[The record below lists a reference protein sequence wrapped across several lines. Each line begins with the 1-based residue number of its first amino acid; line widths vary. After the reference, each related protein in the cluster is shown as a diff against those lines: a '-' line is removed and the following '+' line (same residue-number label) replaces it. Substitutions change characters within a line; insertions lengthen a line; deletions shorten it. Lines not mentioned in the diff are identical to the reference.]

1 MIQIVPYTTQD
12 SKNWDSYVKNHPDA
26 NLYHLSFF
34 RSVVEKTYGHKS
46 LYFKA
51 IDENSKIRGILP
63 LFLIRSLIF
72 GKELVSLPFC
82 DYGGILADSPEIS
95 QLLFHKAEEL
105 MRKLKCSNI
114 ELRQIS
120 KQPFFYHIKNASYTS
135 ASVKTTK
142 VRMFLD
148 LPDSAATLFS
158 SFPAKL
164 RSQIRKP
171 QKDGCT
177 CLNGGVELLDD
188 FYDVFLF
195 NMRDL
200 GSPVHS
206 KQIIKNMIISYPR
219 SSHIFV
225 VYHSQIP
232 VACSLVCAINNML
245 VNPWASFKRTYQ
257 KSAPNMLLY
266 WEMLKFAI
274 NNGYR
279 VFDFGRSTPDEGTY
293 RFKAQWGASSQ
304 PMYWYRYGSKEGL
317 SENITKKEETFK
329 KIWRK
334 LPLGVTAVFGPL
346 LRRHIHL

>member
-1 MIQIVPYTTQD
+1 MVRIIPYISQD
-12 SKNWDSYVKNHPDA
+12 SKRWDSYVKTHPDA

-34 RSVVEKTYGHKS
+34 RSVVEKTYGHRS
-46 LYFKA
+46 LYFQA
-51 IDENSKIRGILP
+51 IDENSQIRGILP
-63 LFLIRSLIF
+63 LFFIRSLIS

-105 MRKLKCSNI
+105 MRKLKCNNI

-120 KQPFFYHIKNASYTS
+120 KQPFFNHKKTVFTAN

-148 LPDSAATLFS
+148 LPDSADTLFS

-164 RSQIRKP
+164 RSQIHKP

-177 CLNGGVELLDD
+177 CLNGGVELLND

-206 KQIIKNMIISYPR
+206 KQIIQNMLISYPR
-219 SSHIFV
+219 SSYIFV
-225 VYHSQIP
+225 VYHSQTP
-232 VACSLVCAINNML
+232 VACSLVCSINNML
-245 VNPWASFKRTYQ
+245 VNPWASFKRTFQ

-274 NNGYR
+274 NSGYR
-279 VFDFGRSTPDEGTY
+279 VFDFGRSTPNEGTY
-293 RFKAQWGASSQ
+293 KFKAQWGASSQ
-304 PMYWYRYGSKEGL
+304 PLYWYRYGSNIRL
-317 SENITKKEETFK
+317 SADNTAKEELFK

-334 LPLGVTAVFGPL
+334 LPLRVTAVFGPL
-346 LRRHIHL
+346 LRKHIHL

>member
-1 MIQIVPYTTQD
+1 MVRIIPYSQQD
-12 SKNWDSYVKNHPDA
+12 SKKWDSFVKAHPHA

-46 LYFKA
+46 FYFQA
-51 IDENSKIRGILP
+51 IDENSQIRGILP
-63 LFLIRSLIF
+63 LFFIRSLFF

-95 QLLFHKAEEL
+95 QLLFQKTEEL
-105 MRKLKCSNI
+105 MINLKCKNI
-114 ELRQIS
+114 ELRQVSI
-120 KQPFFYHIKNASYTS
+120 QPFFNKTTAFTANT
-135 ASVKTTK
+135 SVKTTK
-142 VRMFLD
+142 VRMFLN
-148 LPDSAATLFS
+148 LPDSADTLFS

-177 CLNGGVELLDD
+177 CLIGGVELIDD
-188 FYDVFLF
+188 FYEVFLF

-206 KQIIKNMIISYPR
+206 KQIIKNMLTCYPGNSYL
-219 SSHIFV
+219 FV
-225 VYHSQIP
+225 VYHLNTP
-232 VACSLVCAINNML
+232 VACSLVCSINNML

-279 VFDFGRSTPDEGTY
+279 VFDFGRSTPNEGTY
-293 RFKAQWGASSQ
+293 RFKAQWGASIQ
-304 PMYWYRYGSKEGL
+304 QLYWYRYGSNIGL
-317 SENITKKEETFK
+317 SGDISAKEESFI

-334 LPLGVTAVFGPL
+334 LPLRLTAVFGPV
-346 LRRHIHL
+346 LRKHIHL

>member
-1 MIQIVPYTTQD
+1 MVRIVPYTRQD
-12 SKNWDSYVKNHPDA
+12 SKNWDSFVKAHPHA

-34 RSVVEKTYGHKS
+34 RSVVEKTYGHQS
-46 LYFKA
+46 LYFQA
-51 IDENSKIRGILP
+51 VDENSQIRGILP
-63 LFLIRSLIF
+63 LFFIRSLIF

-95 QLLFHKAEEL
+95 QLLFQKAEEL
-105 MRKLKCSNI
+105 MRSLRCKNI
-114 ELRQIS
+114 ELRQVS
-120 KQPFFYHIKNASYTS
+120 KQHFLDKKAAINTNLSI
-135 ASVKTTK
+135 KTTK
-142 VRMFLD
+142 VRMFLN
-148 LPDSAATLFS
+148 LPESADTLFS

-177 CLNGGVELLDD
+177 CLNGGIELLDD

-206 KQIIKNMIISYPR
+206 KQIIKNMLSSYPR

-225 VYHSQIP
+225 VYHSQRP
-232 VACSLVCAINNML
+232 VACSLVCSINDML

-279 VFDFGRSTPDEGTY
+279 VFDFGRSTPNEGTY
-293 RFKAQWGASSQ
+293 RFKAQWGASIQ
-304 PMYWYRYGSKEGL
+304 PLYWYRYGSNAG
-317 SENITKKEETFK
+317 SSGDISAKEESFK

-334 LPLGVTAVFGPL
+334 LPLRVTAVVGPMI
-346 LRRHIHL
+346 RKHIHL

>member
-1 MIQIVPYTTQD
+1 MIQVIPYTPRD
-12 SKNWDSYVKNHPDA
+12 SKKWDSYVKTHPDA

-34 RSVVEKTYGHKS
+34 QSVVENTYGHRS
-46 LYFKA
+46 FYFQA
-51 IDENSKIRGILP
+51 IDENSQIRGILP
-63 LFLIRSLIF
+63 LFFIRSLIF

-82 DYGGILADSPEIS
+82 DYGGILADSPEIT
-95 QLLFHKAEEL
+95 QLLFQKAEEL
-105 MRKLKCSNI
+105 MRNLKCKDI

-120 KQPFFYHIKNASYTS
+120 KQPFFNHRNAIFTANS
-135 ASVKTTK
+135 SVKSTK

-148 LPDSAATLFS
+148 LPDSADTLFS
-158 SFPAKL
+158 SFSAKL

-188 FYDVFLF
+188 FYEVFLF

-206 KQIIKNMIISYPR
+206 KLIIKNMLTGYPGF
-219 SSHIFV
+219 SHIFV
-225 VYHSQIP
+225 VYHSKTP
-232 VACSLVCAINNML
+232 VACSLACSINNML

-293 RFKAQWGASSQ
+293 RFKAQWGATSQ
-304 PMYWYRYGSKEGL
+304 PLYWYRYGSSTG
-317 SENITKKEETFK
+317 SSGDVSAKEESFI

-334 LPLGVTAVFGPL
+334 LPLRVTAVFGPM

>member
-1 MIQIVPYTTQD
+1 MIQIVPHTQQD
-12 SKNWDSYVKNHPDA
+12 SKKWDSYVKNHPDA

-34 RSVVEKTYGHKS
+34 RSVVEKTYGHRS
-46 LYFKA
+46 LYFQA
-51 IDENSKIRGILP
+51 IDENSQIKGILP
-63 LFLIRSLIF
+63 LFFIRSLIF

-82 DYGGILADSPEIS
+82 DYGGILADSPEIFS
-95 QLLFHKAEEL
+95 LLFGKAEEL
-105 MRKLKCSNI
+105 MRTLGCNSI

-120 KQPFFYHIKNASYTS
+120 KQPFFNQEAAFT
-135 ASVKTTK
+135 AETTVKSTK
-142 VRMFLD
+142 VRMVLN
-148 LPDSAATLFS
+148 LPDSADTLFC

-164 RSQIRKP
+164 RSQIRRP
-171 QKDGCT
+171 QKDGCS
-177 CLNGGVELLDD
+177 CLHGGVELLND

-206 KQIIKNMIISYPR
+206 RQIIKNMLTCYPGY
-219 SSHIFV
+219 SHIFV

-232 VACSLVCAINNML
+232 VACSLACSFNDML

-274 NNGYR
+274 NNGCR
-279 VFDFGRSTPDEGTY
+279 VFDFGRSTPDAGTY

-304 PMYWYRYGSKEGL
+304 QLYWYRYGSCNRKAEDV
-317 SENITKKEETFK
+317 SAKEESFK

-334 LPLGVTAVFGPL
+334 LPLKVTAVIGPL
-346 LRRHIHL
+346 LRKHIHL